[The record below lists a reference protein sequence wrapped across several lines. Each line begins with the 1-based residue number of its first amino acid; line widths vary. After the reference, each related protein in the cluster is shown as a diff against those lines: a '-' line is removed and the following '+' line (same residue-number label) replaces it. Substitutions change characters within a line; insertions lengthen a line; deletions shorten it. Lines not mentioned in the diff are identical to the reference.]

1 MSDQDTAQDEQ
12 ESTEEQESTDSEST
26 DTSSSGVPLDGYE
39 STNNPREET
48 QAIMEADSPDDVD
61 DSLLKE
67 IEEERERRLDPENR
81 PDNVEVD
88 NTKRT
93 FKPEIAAFEDSD
105 DEATN
110 DELGEPVEDS
120 DSDDSDSDSD
130 DSDSD
135 SDDSDSDD
143 SDSDSDSDRL
153 RLRLRRGRGVLG
165 RQAPRLA
172 RPHPPRGTSKG
183 PATTRS
189 PGPAASCVPQL

>member
-1 MSDQDTAQDEQ
+1 MSDQDTEQDEQ
-12 ESTEEQESTDSEST
+12 ESTAEQESSDSESK

-61 DSLLKE
+61 DELLKE

-110 DELGEPVEDS
+110 DDLGEPMEDSDDSDSDSDESEDS
-120 DSDDSDSDSD
+120 DSDDSDSDE
-130 DSDSD
+130 
-135 SDDSDSDD
+135 
-143 SDSDSDSDRL
+143 
-153 RLRLRRGRGVLG
+153 
-165 RQAPRLA
+165 APAEESTGGKHRA
-172 RPHPPRGTSKG
+172 
-183 PATTRS
+183 
-189 PGPAASCVPQL
+189 